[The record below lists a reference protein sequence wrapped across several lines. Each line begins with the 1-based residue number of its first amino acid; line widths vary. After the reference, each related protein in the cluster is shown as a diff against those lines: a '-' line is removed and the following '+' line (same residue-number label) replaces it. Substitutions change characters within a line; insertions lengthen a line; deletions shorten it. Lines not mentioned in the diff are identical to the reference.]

1 MFLWQQKNSVKYHK
15 PPTMFEQSYWDADD
29 EAIGQAYDALLVG
42 PDTVGG
48 EH

>member
-1 MFLWQQKNSVKYHK
+1 MAAEELGEVPQA
-15 PPTMFEQSYWDADD
+15 PTMFEQSYWDADD